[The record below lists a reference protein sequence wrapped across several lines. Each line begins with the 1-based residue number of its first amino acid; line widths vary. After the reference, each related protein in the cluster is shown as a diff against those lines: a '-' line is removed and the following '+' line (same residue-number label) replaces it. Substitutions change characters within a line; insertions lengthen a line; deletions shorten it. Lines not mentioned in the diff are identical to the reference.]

1 MKPIIEVKKVSYS
14 YQKTTKE
21 VINKVNLDIYSKQF
35 ISIIG
40 PNGSGKTTLVKL
52 LNGLL
57 LPTEGLVIVDNIVTN
72 DSGNLIWE
80 IRKQIGIV
88 FQNPDNQMIA
98 STVEDDIAFG
108 LENNGV
114 NPDEIRIRVDQ
125 ALRDV
130 NLISEQMKEPRYLS
144 GGQKQ
149 KVVIAGILALKPK
162 VIILDEATTMLDPK
176 GKKDI
181 MMLCK
186 KLCDNDGITIIHV
199 TNNLQETLTSD
210 RIIVLSDGE
219 IILDD
224 IPLKIFEKR
233 RVLLGIG
240 LELPIIIELT
250 HRLKDKGYS
259 IKDDVILEEELI
271 KNLWTLI

>member
-1 MKPIIEVKKVSYS
+1 
-14 YQKTTKE
+14 
-21 VINKVNLDIYSKQF
+21 
-35 ISIIG
+35 
-40 PNGSGKTTLVKL
+40 
-52 LNGLL
+52 
-57 LPTEGLVIVDNIVTN
+57 
-72 DSGNLIWE
+72 
-80 IRKQIGIV
+80 
-88 FQNPDNQMIA
+88 
-98 STVEDDIAFG
+98 
-108 LENNGV
+108 
-114 NPDEIRIRVDQ
+114 
-125 ALRDV
+125 
-130 NLISEQMKEPRYLS
+130 
-144 GGQKQ
+144 
-149 KVVIAGILALKPK
+149 
-162 VIILDEATTMLDPK
+162 
-176 GKKDI
+176 